1 MTNYF
6 IYIEEILIIFLLSFV
21 IGNLLLKVINFPA
34 QKIYTKIFFAV
45 LTGILVLTIGQAII
59 ATKFNTILLI
69 VPVLLGAGCYIDR
82 KQMYGGMLA
91 TQGNPIQIQ
100 LSTKFAVTVEF
111 LLFAIV
117 LYSIQYFMLFQGG
130 DTFAIRDAS
139 QDMSCY
145 ARMADYIRYTG
156 IEEYNSDYLFSMSN
170 KPYHYADIWFNS
182 VISNINGNNT
192 LLSLIF
198 TEKVIYLLL
207 VYIGLLAV
215 LENKYQI
222 NYKIKI
228 VCALTIFFTPLYI
241 VAYQNIRIL
250 SEMAIFSQTLY
261 QAQKLFFIQVLVI
274 AAILLSSI
282 NLKKLAVAVLLC
294 IPAVY
299 TVAIVPVFAG
309 FALYSVY
316 EYIRTKRIVYDELSI
331 GIISALYI
339 LVYYFVLNP
348 SGKEVGAIEINISDL
363 INFKHTINIIGGTV
377 LKHVILYFPI
387 GFLFIVYKKNI
398 KSRIN
403 VFSALKQYPIYVFIT
418 SLPFFGLLLWSI
430 TSGTSNSVQLFQNIA
445 MPIFYMGSILILLLS
460 FIELDSK
467 YKLFIFS
474 FLLLNAAYQIKLSL
488 KPSPYHNSAFIQQ
501 LASKN
506 ILPNNIYATYK
517 TNSWYRSI
525 FSYYE
530 RGNNFGNYFVYLKN
544 NTQPVSLDI
553 IEHPIVGGENH
564 VKMANQALKTST
576 LFRYIEGQKKIGIYK
591 NNAEYQTDFIKE
603 NGIRILVTLKSV
615 KLPDHLE
622 KLVVNRID
630 DNVSGEVVCILSEQ
644 RH

>member
-6 IYIEEILIIFLLSFV
+6 IYIEKILIIFLLSFV
-21 IGNLLLKVINFPA
+21 IGNLLLKVITFQA

-69 VPVLLGAGCYIDR
+69 VPILLGVGCYIDR
-82 KQMYGGMLA
+82 KQMHGGMLEC
-91 TQGNPIQIQ
+91 QGNPIQIQ
-100 LSTKFAVTVEF
+100 SSAKLAVSVE
-111 LLFAIV
+111 LLLLAIV

-130 DTFAIRDAS
+130 DTFAIREAS

-156 IEEYNSDYLFSMSN
+156 IEEYNSDYLFPMSN

-182 VISNINGNNT
+182 VISNMSGNNT

-198 TEKVIYLLL
+198 TEKVIYLVLI
-207 VYIGLLAV
+207 YIGLLAV

-228 VCALTIFFTPLYI
+228 VCALTVFFTPLYI
-241 VAYQNIRIL
+241 AAYQNIRII
-250 SEMAIFSQTLY
+250 SDMGIFSQTFY

-274 AAILLSSI
+274 AAILLNSI
-282 NLKKLAVAVLLC
+282 SLNKLAVAVLLC
-294 IPAVY
+294 IPVLY
-299 TVAIVPVFAG
+299 TVTIVPVFAG
-309 FALYSVY
+309 FALYLVF
-316 EYIRTKRIVYDELSI
+316 ECIRTKRIVYDELSI

-348 SGKEVGAIEINISDL
+348 SGRDVGAVEINISDV
-363 INFKHTINIIGGTV
+363 INFKYTINIIVGTV

-387 GFLFIVYKKNI
+387 GVLFIVYKRSI

-403 VFSALKQYPIYVFIT
+403 VFSALKQSPIYVFIA
-418 SLPFFGLLLWSI
+418 SMPFFGLLLWSI

-445 MPIFYMGSILILLLS
+445 IPIFYMGSILILLVS
-460 FIELDSK
+460 FIELSLK
-467 YKLFIFS
+467 FKIFIFS
-474 FLLLNAAYQIKLSL
+474 FLLLNAVYQIKSSL
-488 KPSPYHNSAFIQQ
+488 EPSPSHSSAFIWQIER
-501 LASKN
+501 KN

-553 IEHPIVGGENH
+553 IEHPIVGDENH

-576 LFRYIEGQKKIGIYK
+576 LFRYIEGQKRIGINK
-591 NNAEYQTDFIKE
+591 NNAEYQSDFIKK
-603 NGIRILVTLKSV
+603 NNIKILVTLKSV
-615 KLPDHLE
+615 KLPGHLE
-622 KLVVNRID
+622 KLVVNRIED
-630 DNVSGEVVCILSEQ
+630 EVSGEVVCILSEP
-644 RH
+644 